1 MVELRAPGGIAE
13 HRIDNMTLILPG
25 IVIVLLIGWFIC
37 LCISAFSFFFSF
49 RGQFWRICC
58 LQVGKQHER
67 PREKETREG
76 EGSIGTQ
83 TESHLAKTKM
93 TREKLS

>member
-49 RGQFWRICC
+49 RGQF
-58 LQVGKQHER
+58 
-67 PREKETREG
+67 
-76 EGSIGTQ
+76 
-83 TESHLAKTKM
+83 
-93 TREKLS
+93 